1 MNTYLAIKH
10 LHVLCVILSAAGFI
24 LRGILMLLESPRPR
38 RQSRLLKMAPHV
50 NDTVLLA
57 AAVALAIM
65 SNQYPFV
72 DAWVTAKVFGLI
84 AYIIL
89 GSLALKERE
98 GRSKP
103 LRGLYWV
110 MALLT
115 FGYIVSV
122 ALTRNPLGALSPLL
136 S

>member
-24 LRGILMLLESPRPR
+24 LRGVLMLLESPWR
-38 RQSRLLKMAPHV
+38 RSRLLKTAPHV
-50 NDTVLLA
+50 NDTLLLA
-57 AAVALAIM
+57 AAVALAVM
-65 SNQYPFV
+65 SDQYPFV

-84 AYIIL
+84 GYIIL
-89 GSLALKERE
+89 GSLALKEGV

-103 LRGLYWV
+103 VRGLYWV
-110 MALLT
+110 LALLT

-122 ALTRNPLGALSPLL
+122 ALTRNPLGVLSLLL